1 MRLPQGTYSINAVSA
16 SGASAGD
23 TVYVPAD
30 KTNEEDF
37 NDPGISSC
45 VL

>member
-1 MRLPQGTYSINAVSA
+1 MRLPRGTYSINAVSA
-16 SGASAGD
+16 LGASAGD